1 MSLTKTKE
9 TYEFSTDAE
18 AVAFIETNKS
28 VDDFILSKYSVQRK
42 VMKRAGTI
50 VYIVTLEKEFSDG
63 E

>member
-9 TYEFSTDAE
+9 TYEFATDAE
-18 AVAFIETNKS
+18 AVAFIEPNKS
-28 VDDFILSKYSVQRK
+28 VEDFILSKYSVQRK